1 MTIVNGHIKAWAR
14 SFRKVLCAV
23 AVLVAAL
30 AMGVPASAQSAPYK
44 FDIGAGLG
52 MSGYAGDA
60 SSSVFS
66 HPGFMGEASF
76 RYIPMTRWAI
86 RGVFSVLGISGNT
99 ADMDGVNPG
108 FQNYEFK
115 STVYD
120 LGARAEFNF
129 FPYGMGET
137 YKRLRRW
144 TPYLTLGLGVT
155 MATCSGSTAFGPNIP
170 MGAGV
175 KFKLSERWN
184 LGAEFTMTKVFNDH
198 IDGPDLSDLTTI
210 KSSFLKNN
218 DWYSRLSISITYEFG
233 KRCETCHY
241 VD

>member
-120 LGARAEFNF
+120 LGARVEFNF

-144 TPYLTLGLGVT
+144 TPYLAVGLG
-155 MATCSGSTAFGPNIP
+155 CSLASSDGNTSVAFSIP
-170 MGAGV
+170 MAVGV
-175 KFKLSERWN
+175 KFKVRPRFN
-184 LGAEFTMTKVFNDH
+184 LALEFAMTKVFGDH
-198 IDGPDLSDLTTI
+198 VDGADLSDLYTI
-210 KSSFLKNN
+210 KSSFLKNT
-218 DWYSRLSISITYEFG
+218 DWFSTLAISFSYEFG
-233 KRCETCHY
+233 PRCVVCNRI
-241 VD
+241 D